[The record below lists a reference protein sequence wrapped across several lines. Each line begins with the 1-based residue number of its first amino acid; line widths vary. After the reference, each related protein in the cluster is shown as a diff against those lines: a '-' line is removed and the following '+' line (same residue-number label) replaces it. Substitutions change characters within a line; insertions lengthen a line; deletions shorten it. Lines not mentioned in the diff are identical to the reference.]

1 MNLTRNFTLEELT
14 LSDTAARLRIKN
26 EPDAA
31 KLANLKV
38 LAEALQRLRGIM
50 AAPMTH
56 LKKKQASHKQGRFC
70 GL

>member
-1 MNLTRNFTLEELT
+1 MNLTINFTLEEFT
-14 LSDTAARLRIKN
+14 RSDAAARLRIKN

-31 KLANLKV
+31 QLANLKV

-56 LKKKQASHKQGRFC
+56 LKKKAGIA
-70 GL
+70 